1 MFFIEQISNKIG
13 SKISSNLNL
22 DKDTQEIITYGAF
35 AVLQILWSFLC
46 VVILGYICNVLLE
59 SIIISLVI
67 AVFRKYSG
75 GYMLI
80 HLINVQYLV
89 QLFVRDLHL

>member
-35 AVLQILWSFLC
+35 AVLQILWSFY
-46 VVILGYICNVLLE
+46 V
-59 SIIISLVI
+59 
-67 AVFRKYSG
+67 
-75 GYMLI
+75 
-80 HLINVQYLV
+80 
-89 QLFVRDLHL
+89 